1 MQEGVL
7 AGNMS
12 VPPMFLGKRE
22 GMRAA
27 SVSPIMASLMK
38 YLVEG
43 LAVALV
49 AYAVPQRKLHLGDTA
64 AIALTAAATFA
75 VLDAYAP
82 AVAGSARLGAGFGV
96 GGNLV
101 GFGRE
106 GIWTRDNGKVSANGP
121 YMGQKHT
128 RIDGAVITGDGKSV
142 RVFKDL
148 GRLGLS

>member
-1 MQEGVL
+1 MEAAI
-7 AGNMS
+7 AGNS
-12 VPPMFLGKRE
+12 EEGKRLFHALAAQNYAPYRSQLPKGSSKWKGGTVVDWKWEEGKEGKE

-27 SVSPIMASLMK
+27 SVSTIMASLMK

-106 GIWTRDNGKVSANGP
+106 G
-121 YMGQKHT
+121 
-128 RIDGAVITGDGKSV
+128 
-142 RVFKDL
+142 F
-148 GRLGLS
+148 